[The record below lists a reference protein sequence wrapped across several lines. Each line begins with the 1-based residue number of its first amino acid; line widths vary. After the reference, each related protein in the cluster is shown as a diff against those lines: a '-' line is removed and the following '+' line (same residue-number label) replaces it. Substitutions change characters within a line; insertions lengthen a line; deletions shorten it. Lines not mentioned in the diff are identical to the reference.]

1 MQIAYLRRF
10 NMIRKSLSRT
20 KGKRSRST
28 GHLERKDGKE
38 NIQEIPVE
46 DEETIAKGP

>member
-10 NMIRKSLSRT
+10 NIIRKSLSRT

-28 GHLERKDGKE
+28 GHLERGRKMKKRTSEKSRGK
-38 NIQEIPVE
+38 
-46 DEETIAKGP
+46 TKKR